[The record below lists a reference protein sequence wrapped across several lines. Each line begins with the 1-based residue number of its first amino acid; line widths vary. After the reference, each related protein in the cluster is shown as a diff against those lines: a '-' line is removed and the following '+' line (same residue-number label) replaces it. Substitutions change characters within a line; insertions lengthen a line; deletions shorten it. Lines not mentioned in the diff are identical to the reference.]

1 MLAAVQDKR
10 MYEQAKEEVKK
21 DKPTDQT
28 MTLNYQ
34 AKVFRN
40 D

>member
-1 MLAAVQDKR
+1 

-21 DKPTDQT
+21 AKPTDQ
-28 MTLNYQ
+28 TLNYQ